1 MHGRARR
8 SAPGRYGIRGARSRE
23 TFLAMDV
30 HDVPSEA
37 MAVYDF
43 PSEAMAVHDV
53 PSEAMALRDVPWPS
67 EVSVAVAVLVPSV
80 IEPPAD
86 ISSRTTFTKT
96 SFSYRWSINHFS
108 TIGQVSGTTIKSP
121 AFTSGCDDIKW
132 QLYFG
137 VHKTNKQSGYSFA
150 SSKSSKFYVSASL
163 LCLGREPG
171 IDEGVPTYEDGT
183 EPDSDEGASVS
194 TSDLPLCLDQEPCID
209 QAVTTDNPYLPLA
222 QPVIVDYT
230 LSALKNGSRLI
241 TRECSPVMMTKDTA
255 ARVEKFLEQDDTSY
269 LDDKGSLTVSCKINV
284 VHHCEPIHNTARSPK
299 SKIKV
304 TKFMKKVF
312 YHERHY
318 ADVILVA
325 EKHEFKVHKHML
337 SACSDV
343 FKSMFDQ
350 PMQESASNRVEIAD
364 VKANTLQAMVKFIYT
379 GEMTNCE
386 LVADLTA
393 VADKYNI
400 QPLKAAC
407 VRELSQSL
415 DVRNAVST
423 LVLAELYCIE
433 GLREE
438 CVAFVANNMGTV
450 KRATPEDWQELK
462 TEHAQLMFEVFDV
475 HADIC

>member
-1 MHGRARR
+1 MSLSRSSARCYSCDVTRFAESAQPRTCLSVAGFQATLAIPTMHAPKKKIRR
-8 SAPGRYGIRGARSRE
+8 S
-23 TFLAMDV
+23 TV
-30 HDVPSEA
+30 V
-37 MAVYDF
+37 
-43 PSEAMAVHDV
+43 
-53 PSEAMALRDVPWPS
+53 
-67 EVSVAVAVLVPSV
+67 
-80 IEPPAD
+80 EPPAD
-86 ISSRTTFTKT
+86 ISTHTTFTKT
-96 SFSYRWSINHFS
+96 SFSYKWSINHFS
-108 TIGQVSGTTIKSP
+108 TISQVSGITITSP

-132 QLYFG
+132 RLDLRTDQRQPDSPS
-137 VHKTNKQSGYSFA
+137 TPPSQ
-150 SSKSSKFYVSASL
+150 VSAVL
-163 LCLGREPG
+163 VCLGREPG
-171 IDEGVPTYEDGT
+171 TDVPPRLVPRHGKTK
-183 EPDSDEGASVS
+183 
-194 TSDLPLCLDQEPCID
+194 
-209 QAVTTDNPYLPLA
+209 LA

-230 LSALKNGSRLI
+230 LSALKNGSRLKS
-241 TRECSPVMMTKDTA
+241 RKCSPVMMPSSGMKARIDPFLKD
-255 ARVEKFLEQDDTSY
+255 VEDY
-269 LDDKGSLTVSCKINV
+269 LDDKGNLTVLCKINV
-284 VHHCEPIHNTARSPK
+284 VHHCEPTHNTSDTTSSPK
-299 SKIKV
+299 SSIKV
-304 TKFMKKVF
+304 TKIMEKVF

-379 GEMTNCE
+379 GEMINCE
-386 LVADLTA
+386 LVADLTT

-400 QPLKAAC
+400 QPLKAVC
-407 VRELSQSL
+407 VRELSRSL

-423 LVLAELYCIE
+423 LLLAELYCIE

-475 HADIC
+475 HADIS

>member
-1 MHGRARR
+1 MAMYKKK
-8 SAPGRYGIRGARSRE
+8 ADE
-23 TFLAMDV
+23 TSHA
-30 HDVPSEA
+30 
-37 MAVYDF
+37 
-43 PSEAMAVHDV
+43 
-53 PSEAMALRDVPWPS
+53 
-67 EVSVAVAVLVPSV
+67 PSV
-80 IEPPAD
+80 IGPPAD

-108 TIGQVSGTTIKSP
+108 SISQVNGTTIASP

-132 QLYFG
+132 QLDFG
-137 VHKTNKQSGYSFA
+137 VRQTPYKQQRGPLAYAFA
-150 SSKSSKFYVSASL
+150 SSKDSKFHVSASL

-171 IDEGVPTYEDGT
+171 IDEGVPTHEDGR
-183 EPDSDEGASVS
+183 EPDSDEDASVS
-194 TSDLPLCLDQEPCID
+194 TSDDS
-209 QAVTTDNPYLPLA
+209 YLPLA
-222 QPVIVDYT
+222 HPVIVDYT
-230 LSALKNGSRLI
+230 LSALNNDSRLI
-241 TRECSPVMMTKDTA
+241 TWKCSPVMMTKDTA
-255 ARVEKFLEQDDTSY
+255 ARVEKFLEQINTSY
-269 LDDKGSLTVSCKINV
+269 LDDKGSLTVLCKINV
-284 VHHCEPIHNTARSPK
+284 VHHCEPIHNTARSPE

-304 TKFMKKVF
+304 TKFMEKVF

-325 EKHEFKVHKHML
+325 ETHEFKVHKHML

-350 PMQESASNRVEIAD
+350 PMRESASNRVEIAD
-364 VKANTLQAMVKFIYT
+364 VKANTLQAMIKFIYT

-400 QPLKAAC
+400 QPLKAVC
-407 VRELSQSL
+407 ERELSRSL

-423 LVLAELYCIE
+423 LLLAELYCIE

-450 KRATPEDWQELK
+450 KRATPEDWQELM
-462 TEHAQLMFEVFDV
+462 TEHAQLMCEVCDV
-475 HADIC
+475 HADIS